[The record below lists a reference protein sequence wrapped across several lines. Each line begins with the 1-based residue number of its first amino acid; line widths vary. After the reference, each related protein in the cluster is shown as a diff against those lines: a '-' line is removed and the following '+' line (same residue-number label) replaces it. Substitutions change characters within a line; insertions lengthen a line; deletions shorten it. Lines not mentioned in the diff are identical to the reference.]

1 MEDSLQHHS
10 DDAVQCRACPE
21 LLWQMIIVIIGW
33 DVALDD
39 GGAPPRGH
47 FDLLRTIG
55 EGVERL
61 ASLSI

>member
-1 MEDSLQHHS
+1 
-10 DDAVQCRACPE
+10 
-21 LLWQMIIVIIGW
+21 MIIVIIWW

-39 GGAPPRGH
+39 DRAPPRGH

-61 ASLSI
+61 ASLSM